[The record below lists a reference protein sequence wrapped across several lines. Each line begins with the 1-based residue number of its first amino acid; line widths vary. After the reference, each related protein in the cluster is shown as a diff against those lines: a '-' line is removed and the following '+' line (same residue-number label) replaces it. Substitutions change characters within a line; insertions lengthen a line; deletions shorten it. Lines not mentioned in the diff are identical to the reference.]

1 MRFILTVKLIPLF
14 PISFMLMLN
23 QGSSDVTFMN
33 VDRDVT
39 FMNVDSV
46 VTHIDTNL
54 LKRQGKK
61 ATIENTNSQ
70 LMP

>member
-1 MRFILTVKLIPLF
+1 
-14 PISFMLMLN
+14 MLMLN

-46 VTHIDTNL
+46 VTHIDTKL